1 MSTNSQIAVDNC
13 EFQKEH
19 KGGSLC
25 YMKSWWQYQA
35 GLHTDLCMIV
45 HPQSRGQ
52 HVFTGISHFIFEIL
66 IGRVDHYTL
75 SRAVVEAES
84 CFTCECSVHAVM
96 HLLTSLRGQRLRG
109 LNLSSN
115 TKDWYIKEHYSTPL
129 HLNEAQIRWRVN
141 NGDFVSCLKEN

>member
-1 MSTNSQIAVDNC
+1 MTVPGRPTYRFVYDRTSSKQGTAR
-13 EFQKEH
+13 FYRH
-19 KGGSLC
+19 
-25 YMKSWWQYQA
+25 
-35 GLHTDLCMIV
+35 
-45 HPQSRGQ
+45 
-52 HVFTGISHFIFEIL
+52 FTFFFEIL